1 MTITQ
6 PTRMQQFITFMQR
19 ANQVAAS
26 TELDPLL
33 EQMLALLL
41 QVLQAPAGVLYLY
54 EPAGDEQVL
63 TVIRGDTTIRHL
75 LGKHFAVDRCLAGY
89 VVRERKPV
97 FISDVT
103 REPLWNQS
111 IGALSG
117 MGFRTVYCL
126 PLLLQD
132 QPLGAVE
139 IFDLP
144 LTVVDDPDDVTL
156 AQLLCER
163 LAVEIEKTRMLV
175 NARRRERRLQAL
187 VDIVSHI
194 TTTLDRD
201 QLLERIMHHASQLLN
216 VEATSIWLRDERTGD
231 LVLQMATGKESRQL
245 RDEEVRVPAG
255 RGIIGYVT
263 SKGERVLVND
273 VRNDSRF
280 YRKIDQQS
288 GFVTRSILCLP
299 LRAPTI
305 HLGSGAGVLP
315 AKIIG
320 GAQALNKRDGQ
331 SFSAEDI
338 SLFETLASQAAT
350 VLQLAW
356 LYERNSRLFL
366 GIIKAVTGAI
376 DLKDPYTRGHSQR
389 VADFAVAI
397 AREMELSQEMLYHVQ
412 IGAMLHD
419 VGKIGVGDAILK
431 KPEHL
436 TNDEMSVMKLHP
448 TYGVRLLHDADLEEL
463 LRAESPAL
471 AQHHERLDGS
481 GYPLGLKG
489 DEISL
494 IGRIVA
500 VADAFDAMT
509 SSRPYRP
516 AMSIEQSFSILSSAV
531 GTEYDT
537 RCVEALIR
545 ARAQGM
551 IKTQAE
557 REG

>member
-1 MTITQ
+1 MEITQ
-6 PTRMQQFITFMQR
+6 STRMQQFITFMQR
-19 ANQVAAS
+19 ANQIAAS
-26 TELDPLL
+26 TDLEPLL
-33 EQMLALLL
+33 DQMLGLLM
-41 QVLQAPAGVLYLY
+41 QVVQAPAGVVYLY
-54 EPAGDEQVL
+54 EPEGDEQVL

-75 LGKHFAVDRCLAGY
+75 LGKHFAADRCLAGY
-89 VVRERKPV
+89 VVRAGKPV

-117 MGFRTVYCL
+117 MGFRTAYCL

-144 LTVVDDPDDVTL
+144 LTVVDDPDDMTL
-156 AQLLCER
+156 VQLLCER
-163 LAVEIEKTRMLV
+163 LTIEIEKTRMLI

-245 RDEEVRVPAG
+245 RGEEVRVPAG

-305 HLGSGAGVLP
+305 QLGSGAGVLP

-320 GAQALNKRDGQ
+320 AAQALNKRDGQ
-331 SFSAEDI
+331 SFSAEDV

-397 AREMELSQEMLYHVQ
+397 AREMGLSQEMLYHVR
-412 IGAMLHD
+412 IGAILHD

-436 TNDEMSVMKLHP
+436 TNEEMGMMKLHP
-448 TYGVRLLHDADLEEL
+448 TYGVRLLHDADLEDL
-463 LRAESPAL
+463 LREESSAM

-516 AMSIEQSFSILSSAV
+516 AMSLEQTFSILCSAG
-531 GTEYDT
+531 GTEYDAQ
-537 RCVEALIR
+537 CVEALVR
-545 ARAQGM
+545 AHAQGM